1 MRTTRIQQGNKIVK
15 ASKRVGRGTGSGL
28 GGKAGRGQ
36 KGQQSRT
43 GAVIKASAEGGQT
56 SFLMKI
62 PKLKGFKPLA
72 KKTMV
77 AVNLYQLEESF
88 GDNEEVT
95 TITLLE
101 KGLLKSG
108 KQQVKLLATGDIKK
122 KLTVTVA
129 AASQSAKKKIEAAG
143 GTLAIKA

>member
-15 ASKRVGRGTGSGL
+15 ASKRVGRGTASGL
-28 GGKAGRGQ
+28 AGKAGRGQ

-95 TITLLE
+95 TLTLLE

>member
-95 TITLLE
+95 TLTLLE

>member
-77 AVNLYQLEESF
+77 AVNLYQLEETF

-95 TITLLE
+95 TLTLLE

-129 AASQSAKKKIEAAG
+129 AASESAKKKIEAAG
-143 GTLAIKA
+143 GSLTIKA

>member
-1 MRTTRIQQGNKIVK
+1 MRTTRIQQGNKLVK
-15 ASKRVGRGTGSGL
+15 ASKRVGRGVGSGL

-43 GAVIKASAEGGQT
+43 GAVIKAAQEGGQT

-62 PKLKGFKPLA
+62 PKLKGFKPL
-72 KKTMV
+72 KKVTMV
-77 AVNLYQLEESF
+77 AVNLYQLEENF
-88 GDNEEVT
+88 NEGDEVT
-95 TITLLE
+95 TLTLLE

-108 KQQVKLLATGDIKK
+108 KQQVKLLGTGDLKK

-129 AASQSAKKKIEAAG
+129 AASESAKKKIEAAG
-143 GTLAIKA
+143 GSLATQA